1 MLEYVMEVAPDV
13 IIGLWRMEEKV
24 SCDDC
29 PQEVVA
35 SLKSLCVRR
44 RREVTSTYSLLR
56 AMTDSKDFIIQHDP
70 SGKPSIEGWNISI
83 SHTKG
88 FVAVI
93 LSRSHNVAVD
103 VEYVSPRINKIVD
116 KFLRSDEDA
125 PDMFSRLVHW
135 CAKETLYKYF
145 SEQHLGFEEMRVRPF
160 TLILSGEIEA
170 ENMRTAEVLKVYYE
184 CHNKYVLTWCC

>member
-44 RREVTSTYSLLR
+44 QREVTSTYSLLR
-56 AMTDSKDFIIQHDP
+56 AMTGSKDFVIQHDP

-103 VEYVSPRINKIVD
+103 VEYVSPRINKITD

-135 CAKETLYKYF
+135 CAKETLYKLF

-160 TLILSGEIEA
+160 TLILLGEIEA
-170 ENMRTAEVLKVYYE
+170 ENIRTAEVLKVCYE
-184 CHNKYVLTWCC
+184 CHNEYVLTWCC